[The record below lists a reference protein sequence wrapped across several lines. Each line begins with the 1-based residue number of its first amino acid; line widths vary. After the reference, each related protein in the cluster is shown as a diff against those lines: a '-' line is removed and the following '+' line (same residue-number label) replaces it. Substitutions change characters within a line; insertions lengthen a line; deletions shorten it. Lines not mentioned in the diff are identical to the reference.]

1 MDMGTPAVMTYT
13 EKACNVR
20 LLHDSPSYQPTAAVL
35 SGTEASNVTQLQENP
50 SYLPI
55 TVDSAGTDAS
65 NMMLFEEN
73 PSYSYHI
80 NPFSSQHKLMEH
92 EFVNSLYNSYVFA
105 HRYTFC
111 FHF

>member
-1 MDMGTPAVMTYT
+1 MIIVHAQLQSHVLVLMLKAFTRRSPYFCKKNPPHKNPGNGPA
-13 EKACNVR
+13 
-20 LLHDSPSYQPTAAVL
+20 LLHDNPSYQPNIVTAVL

-73 PSYSYHI
+73 PSY
-80 NPFSSQHKLMEH
+80 
-92 EFVNSLYNSYVFA
+92 
-105 HRYTFC
+105 
-111 FHF
+111 